1 MATQDHDYTVA
12 DFTYIEHPD
21 GPQQLRLF
29 MPVANHPVPL
39 VLDIHGGAWC
49 NGDLK
54 DSEARDLNLAKAG
67 IAVAAL
73 NFRHAAAGYP
83 TSLLDINYAIRW
95 LKAHDTKFGIDPARV
110 GLCGQSSGGHLAM
123 LAAMR
128 PNDRRYASI
137 PLPAGLNTSH
147 DASVQAVVM
156 VWPVINPLSR
166 YQHAI
171 RHRGMTP
178 VPAWVGDI
186 PERHDT
192 YWKTTDN
199 MAEGNPMLI
208 LERGEPAQL
217 PPALWIQ
224 GTPDPTHD
232 YRDAESPFDG
242 NEPARFAHNY
252 RKAGGSIATLYI
264 DNATRGGAASHD
276 PATWFFR
283 HHLV

>member
-1 MATQDHDYTVA
+1 MAQDHDYTVA
-12 DFTYIEHPD
+12 DFTYIEHAD
-21 GPQQLRLF
+21 GPQRLRLF
-29 MPVANHPVPL
+29 MPVTSHPVPL

-54 DSEARDLNLAKAG
+54 DSEARDLALAKSG

-73 NFRHAAAGYP
+73 NFRHADAGYP
-83 TSLLDINYAIRW
+83 TSLIDINYAIRW
-95 LKAHDTKFGIDPARV
+95 FKAQAAKFNIDPDRI

-128 PNDRRYASI
+128 PNDRRYASQA
-137 PLPAGLNTSH
+137 LPAGFDANV
-147 DASVQAVVM
+147 DASVKAVVM

-166 YQHAI
+166 YHHAI
-171 RHRGMTP
+171 RHRGTTP

-208 LERGEPAQL
+208 LERGEPAEL

-232 YRDAESPFDG
+232 YRDPESKFDG
-242 NEPARFAHNY
+242 NEPMRFAHNY
-252 RKAGGSIATLYI
+252 RKAGGVIGTLYI
-264 DNATRGGAASHD
+264 DNATRGGEASHN
-276 PATWFFR
+276 PTTWFFR
-283 HHLV
+283 HHLT